1 MEYTARR
8 GRERKMLTVNKVAPA
23 AHTSTKI
30 PSYFWPRVISG
41 AAYAGVPHVVLSG
54 SPGNQFNRNQ
64 FDWNQFNRNQFDW
77 NQFNQLTRV
86 LGEEGAKQQRSEG
99 ATDSVR

>member
-1 MEYTARR
+1 MEYIARR

-64 FDWNQFNRNQFDW
+64 FNRNQLNR
-77 NQFNQLTRV
+77 NQLNQLTRV
-86 LGEEGAKQQRSEG
+86 LGQEGAKQQRSEG